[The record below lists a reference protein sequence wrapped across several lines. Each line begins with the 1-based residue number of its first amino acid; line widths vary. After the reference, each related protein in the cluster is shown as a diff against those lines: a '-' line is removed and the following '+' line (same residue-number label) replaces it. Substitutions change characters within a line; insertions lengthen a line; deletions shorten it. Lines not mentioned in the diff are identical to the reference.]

1 MQPFCTIKRSNS
13 FDICYALKSTNVTSA
28 VHSFQQEK
36 LCDTI
41 VFVKMEFLQNCTCPG
56 FYCFFE
62 IFCQFNKIE
71 EIVYRMKLQKVA
83 LIEILSKMRYPSFI
97 SYNLKLHMS
106 INTKNEWSTKAL
118 IGVKNVNE
126 KCGRQK

>member
-1 MQPFCTIKRSNS
+1 
-13 FDICYALKSTNVTSA
+13 
-28 VHSFQQEK
+28 
-36 LCDTI
+36 
-41 VFVKMEFLQNCTCPG
+41 
-56 FYCFFE
+56 
-62 IFCQFNKIE
+62 
-71 EIVYRMKLQKVA
+71 MKLQKVA

-97 SYNLKLHMS
+97 SYYNLKLHMS